1 MTGAALGLDV
11 PGRIGFALGLARALV
26 GLAGAADGAAV
37 SSIWSWAARDGFGTC
52 AGTGAGTGAA
62 GAAVGRALAFAR
74 GALLV
79 RSRFGAE

>member
-1 MTGAALGLDV
+1 MTGAALGFDV

-26 GLAGAADGAAV
+26 GLAGAADGAAA
-37 SSIWSWAARDGFGTC
+37 SSWSSAVRDGFGT
-52 AGTGAGTGAA
+52 GAGCTGTSGC